1 MMGMKLRL
9 ILLAVGMMLGCSA
22 FAANPLIMMRTSQ
35 GDIVIELYP
44 DKAPKTVAN
53 FLRYVNSGH
62 YNGTVFHRTIHKFV
76 IQGGGFTPD
85 FQQKKTLDPIPNE
98 AANGLRNEPGT
109 LAMARTY
116 EPDSATAQF
125 FINLDDNKFLNHHR
139 PHPDYYG
146 YCVFGKVV
154 QGMDVVKKIGALPT
168 GPAGPFDAD
177 VPRQP
182 VIIEQMALASQ
193 IASDD
198 SKTAEVARPAKPSKK
213 TPKSKKE
220 KTHG

>member
-1 MMGMKLRL
+1 MKLRL
-9 ILLAVGMMLGCSA
+9 ILLMAGMFISCAAL
-22 FAANPLIMMRTSQ
+22 AANPLVKMRTSQ
-35 GDIVIELYP
+35 GDIVLELYP

-53 FLRYVNSGH
+53 FLHYVGSGH
-62 YNGTVFHRTIHKFV
+62 YNGTVFHRAIQKFV

-85 FQQKKTLDPIPNE
+85 FQYKPTLAPVINE
-98 AANGLRNEPGT
+98 ATNGLKNEPGT
-109 LAMARTY
+109 LAMARAY
-116 EPDSATAQF
+116 DPDSATAQF

-154 QGMDVVKKIGALPT
+154 KGMDVAKKIGAQPT
-168 GPAGPFDAD
+168 AAGGPFAADA
-177 VPRQP
+177 P
-182 VIIEQMALASQ
+182 VEPVVIEEMVLA
-193 IASDD
+193 
-198 SKTAEVARPAKPSKK
+198 AESATDNSGVAETAKPVKSRKK

>member
-1 MMGMKLRL
+1 MKLRL
-9 ILLAVGMMLGCSA
+9 ILLAVSMMMSCGA
-22 FAANPLIMMRTSQ
+22 FAANPLVMMRTNM
-35 GDIVIELYP
+35 GDIVFELYP

-62 YNGTVFHRTIHKFV
+62 YNGTVFHRTIQKFI
-76 IQGGGFTPD
+76 IQGGGFTPNLEY
-85 FQQKKTLDPIPNE
+85 KPTLDPIKNE
-98 AANGLRNEPGT
+98 ATNGLKNEPGT

-116 EPDSATAQF
+116 EPDSATSQF

-154 QGMDVVKKIGALPT
+154 QGMDVAKKIGAVQT
-168 GPAGPFDAD
+168 GAAGQFDAD
-177 VPRQP
+177 VPKQP

-193 IASDD
+193 LSADD
-198 SKTAEVARPAKPSKK
+198 AKVAESEQPAKPGKK

>member
-1 MMGMKLRL
+1 MKLRL
-9 ILLAVGMMLGCSA
+9 ILLMAGMFISCAAL
-22 FAANPLIMMRTSQ
+22 AANPLVTMRTSQ
-35 GDIVIELYP
+35 GDIVLELYP

-53 FLRYVNSGH
+53 FLHYVGSGH
-62 YNGTVFHRTIHKFV
+62 YNGTLFHRTIQKFV

-85 FQQKKTLDPIPNE
+85 FQQKPTLAPVPNE

-109 LAMARTY
+109 LAMARAY
-116 EPDSATAQF
+116 DPDSATAQF

-154 QGMDVVKKIGALPT
+154 KGMDIAKKIGALPT
-168 GPAGPFDAD
+168 SAGGPFAAD
-177 VPRQP
+177 VPVEP
-182 VIIEQMALASQ
+182 VVIEEMVLTTESA
-193 IASDD
+193 
-198 SKTAEVARPAKPSKK
+198 TVAEAAKPAKSRKK
-213 TPKSKKE
+213 TPQRKKE

>member
-1 MMGMKLRL
+1 MKFRL
-9 ILLAVGMMLGCSA
+9 ITIIVSLLISTGAL
-22 FAANPLIMMRTSQ
+22 AANPQVKMRTNL
-35 GDIVIELYP
+35 GEIVLELYP

-53 FLRYVNSGH
+53 FLQYVSSGH
-62 YNGTVFHRTIHKFV
+62 YNGTVFHRSIQKFV

-85 FQQKKTLDPIPNE
+85 FQYKPTLAPVPNE
-98 AANGLRNEPGT
+98 AANGLRNERGT
-109 LAMARTY
+109 LSMARAY
-116 EPDSATAQF
+116 DPDSATAQF

-154 QGMDVVKKIGALPT
+154 KGMDIAKKIGALPT
-168 GPAGPFDAD
+168 ATGGPFTAD
-177 VPRQP
+177 VPVEP
-182 VIIEQMALASQ
+182 VVIEEMVLATES
-193 IASDD
+193 ATDNPRV
-198 SKTAEVARPAKPSKK
+198 AEAAKPVKSHKK

>member
-1 MMGMKLRL
+1 MKFRL
-9 ILLAVGMMLGCSA
+9 TMIIIGLLISTGA
-22 FAANPLIMMRTSQ
+22 FAINPHVKMRTNL
-35 GDIVIELYP
+35 GEIVIELYP

-53 FLRYVNSGH
+53 FLHYVGSGH
-62 YNGTVFHRTIHKFV
+62 YNGTLFHRTIQKFV

-85 FQQKKTLDPIPNE
+85 FQYKPTLAPVINE
-98 AANGLRNEPGT
+98 ATNGLKNEPGT
-109 LAMARTY
+109 LAMARAY
-116 EPDSATAQF
+116 DPDSATAQF

-154 QGMDVVKKIGALPT
+154 KGMDVAKKIGALPT
-168 GPAGPFDAD
+168 AAGGPFAADA
-177 VPRQP
+177 P
-182 VIIEQMALASQ
+182 VEPVVIEEMALA
-193 IASDD
+193 
-198 SKTAEVARPAKPSKK
+198 AESATDNSGAAEKAKPVKSRKK

>member
-1 MMGMKLRL
+1 MKLRL
-9 ILLAVGMMLGCSA
+9 IIVIVGLLISTGALA
-22 FAANPLIMMRTSQ
+22 TNPHVKMRTNL
-35 GDIVIELYP
+35 GEIVLELYP

-53 FLRYVNSGH
+53 FLHYVGSGH
-62 YNGTVFHRTIHKFV
+62 YNGTLFHRTIQKFV

-85 FQQKKTLDPIPNE
+85 FQYKPTLAPVPNE

-109 LAMARTY
+109 LSMARAY
-116 EPDSATAQF
+116 DPDSATAQF

-154 QGMDVVKKIGALPT
+154 KGMDIAKKIGALPT
-168 GPAGPFDAD
+168 AAGGPFTAD
-177 VPRQP
+177 VPVEP
-182 VIIEQMALASQ
+182 VVIEEMVLATES
-193 IASDD
+193 A
-198 SKTAEVARPAKPSKK
+198 TVAKAAKPAKSRKK
-213 TPKSKKE
+213 TPQSKKE

>member
-1 MMGMKLRL
+1 MKLRL
-9 ILLAVGMMLGCSA
+9 ILLMAGMFISCAAL
-22 FAANPLIMMRTSQ
+22 AANPLVNMRTSQ
-35 GDIVIELYP
+35 GDIVLELYP

-53 FLRYVNSGH
+53 FLHYVGSGH
-62 YNGTVFHRTIHKFV
+62 YNGTLFHRTIQKFV

-85 FQQKKTLDPIPNE
+85 FQYKPTLAPVPNE

-109 LAMARTY
+109 LAMARAY
-116 EPDSATAQF
+116 DPDSATAQF

-154 QGMDVVKKIGALPT
+154 KGMDVAKKIGALPT
-168 GPAGPFDAD
+168 SAGGPFAAD
-177 VPRQP
+177 VPVDP
-182 VIIEQMALASQ
+182 VVIEEMVLATES
-193 IASDD
+193 A
-198 SKTAEVARPAKPSKK
+198 TVTEAARPVKSRKK
-213 TPKSKKE
+213 TPQRKKE